1 MQCCCLFLYIA
12 LQATRVWH
20 LPGIW
25 FHPDVGQQLFAKWRQ
40 LGSEGCNWTLRVR
53 EREVERGLWRLMGVQ
68 LQPFEETRWEQ
79 VRPRSMHLMLLLLHC
94 TSVHLC
100 NPVRYL
106 HITEFLQI
114 EAHVKLE
121 AQWVWHM
128 KAHLKTQYE
137 GKSATC
143 TWCCCYT
150 VHCAVCNPLKHGW
163 QGFLKVEAHMEL
175 EAHRASFV
183 ETIWGQVRPRHIHL
197 TLLYFECAF
206 CATPFRHT
214 WALIHFTHF
223 LYFEANTEKTS

>member
-1 MQCCCLFLYIA
+1 
-12 LQATRVWH
+12 
-20 LPGIW
+20 
-25 FHPDVGQQLFAKWRQ
+25 
-40 LGSEGCNWTLRVR
+40 
-53 EREVERGLWRLMGVQ
+53 
-68 LQPFEETRWEQ
+68 
-79 VRPRSMHLMLLLLHC
+79 MHLMLLLLHC

-206 CATPFRHT
+206 CATPFRH
-214 WALIHFTHF
+214 IHNVQWTMNNGRRYISHTFSSLRQTPKRQVCSCPMHLMLLHIWYCNLSSVVIYCTAHAHHCYTAKF
-223 LYFEANTEKTS
+223 LMAW